1 MLTNSANMKKYAFY
15 KLIPTVGGVV
25 VLASI
30 TYFTYDGYI
39 KSTTPSNFELAASR
53 LGFSGYKKAD
63 QNISATAHQ
72 ETLLKQLQ
80 IAGYFQPEKLWQDI
94 NHLGVKDPITTFKQ
108 IYSVIKKSKAD
119 QSDSNKFNAKILR
132 KNLGKGMILDEE
144 DIMDFLLYT
153 SQSAFGRKPDQ
164 ERNDISSQ
172 DWMKK
177 HEKEYLTGAKVL
189 RLIDRETP
197 ERQDYDTA
205 WIAGASRIG
214 VMARIIDYH
223 NILSKYNIKVSG
235 ETAIL

>member
-80 IAGYFQPEKLWQDI
+80 IAGYFQPEKL
-94 NHLGVKDPITTFKQ
+94 
-108 IYSVIKKSKAD
+108 
-119 QSDSNKFNAKILR
+119 
-132 KNLGKGMILDEE
+132 
-144 DIMDFLLYT
+144 
-153 SQSAFGRKPDQ
+153 
-164 ERNDISSQ
+164 
-172 DWMKK
+172 
-177 HEKEYLTGAKVL
+177 
-189 RLIDRETP
+189 
-197 ERQDYDTA
+197 
-205 WIAGASRIG
+205 
-214 VMARIIDYH
+214 
-223 NILSKYNIKVSG
+223 
-235 ETAIL
+235 